1 MSDTRHSRR
10 ANMAVG
16 VFLLVG
22 TVITNAYAVGSGIGE
37 PAYCTT
43 RPQALPVDPIHNRY
57 LPYFA
62 LIYQCGGGCLGSPK
76 ILTCRNIS
84 SEEVFVDVLDEI
96 TLSMVRLKMYNHTK
110 CNCGCTTSPM
120 DCSQHQRFD
129 ENQCRCT
136 CDLPDAPCEKYF
148 IWDKDLCKCRCNR
161 APIPCG
167 DDSKIRLWDE
177 ESCGCTCSQR
187 VVKRCARKNKDL
199 DLSTCQCVDVQ
210 ALQRVNQSNE
220 SRDRMYITFLVLCGF
235 CIIVL
240 VCIMVHYIRKS
251 RKHQHSTAEPFPT
264 PLTKQVLSRSDS
276 GNVSS
281 CSHTSGDVRK
291 LPEKTRLDSNSNG
304 SIGRRIDPSR
314 DAVRPPSYGVCVTLI
329 GNPNSKS
336 T

>member
-1 MSDTRHSRR
+1 
-10 ANMAVG
+10 MAVG

-136 CDLPDAPCEKYF
+136 CDLPDAPCEKDF

-251 RKHQHSTAEPFPT
+251 P
-264 PLTKQVLSRSDS
+264 
-276 GNVSS
+276 
-281 CSHTSGDVRK
+281 GDVRK

-304 SIGRRIDPSR
+304 SIALGSILNSYQDTCVISHSHMTHLGATVALWETSQVTHLKASIASKIDS
-314 DAVRPPSYGVCVTLI
+314 D
-329 GNPNSKS
+329 
-336 T
+336 